1 MAWPEG
7 SSEAPGFHA
16 ERDLDGGEEES
27 SSPPA
32 SELLDEVNAVAQ
44 HLRELQKR
52 LGGYHAREESSQPP
66 AGPAIG
72 GESPG
77 NGLGRQ
83 AEDASEHVA
92 SIIAAAEAAAAE
104 IRMRAEATASEILA
118 NAESAAARIREEAR
132 SDERRLFEAIDA
144 LRPATAEFQ
153 HALERVHDAAVA
165 VLMSYPRS

>member
-1 MAWPEG
+1 MTVD
-7 SSEAPGFHA
+7 PG
-16 ERDLDGGEEES
+16 

-32 SELLDEVNAVAQ
+32 SDLLDEVNAVAQ

-52 LGGYHAREESSQPP
+52 IGGYGPREELEARSVSPPLGGEP
-66 AGPAIG
+66 
-72 GESPG
+72 PG
-77 NGLGRQ
+77 NGLGRH
-83 AEDASEHVA
+83 AVDASEHVA

-104 IRMRAEATASEILA
+104 IRARAEATASEILA